1 MGIVTWG
8 LYHLSKMTVHQ
19 RRELKSEFGGNLY
32 RAGNPI
38 ARTVRSVDPIRSLEG
53 SAHLT
58 NLLQSELHESCS
70 QRKAIGVI

>member
-8 LYHLSKMTVHQ
+8 LHHLSKMTVHQ

-38 ARTVRSVDPIRSLEG
+38 ARTVRLILFG
-53 SAHLT
+53 HLKAVRT
-58 NLLQSELHESCS
+58 LQTCHNLNCTSPTLSEK
-70 QRKAIGVI
+70 R